1 MGLGSKHEETIHEIQ
16 HSASS
21 SRMRR
26 QHEKKKK
33 KRTGTLVRSPGQD
46 LPHTDLDN
54 GDLKAT
60 ALCSHLRKQIRGM
73 TKIQTK
79 NYADETTNM

>member
-1 MGLGSKHEETIHEIQ
+1 M
-16 HSASS
+16 
-21 SRMRR
+21 
-26 QHEKKKK
+26 
-33 KRTGTLVRSPGQD
+33 RSPGQD